1 MGYGGGCWRDR
12 SVENDGEENPA
23 TSPAAGYASRESSD
37 EATGT
42 EAAMEP
48 SLNISARWITRGL
61 VFAAI
66 LLTLASIVVGTV
78 ALLEGPFVRLFYVGS
93 DLSVPAWYSALV
105 LALASI
111 LLFTVA
117 FVVGSGEDPRY
128 ARRWAILGIIFAYLS
143 CDEMLRL
150 HERIASTLIVPAIE
164 SLGFVPGSILYY
176 PWVLIYTPLVILFAL
191 AYFRFWRELPE
202 RTRILFLAAG
212 TIFVCGALG
221 VELFNAYHDA
231 AGGRE
236 PLVIAGTH
244 LEEFMEMVGIVI
256 FVHAILSYIGSHL
269 NIRALRLCFEP
280 GR

>member
-1 MGYGGGCWRDR
+1 MRYGGGYRRDG
-12 SVENDGEENPA
+12 SVEDDEEENSA
-23 TSPAAGYASRESSD
+23 TGPAAGHASRESSD
-37 EATGT
+37 AAGTG
-42 EAAMEP
+42 AAMEP
-48 SLNISARWITRGL
+48 SLNISARRITRVL
-61 VFAAI
+61 IFAAI
-66 LLTLASIVVGTV
+66 LLTLASFAVGTV

-105 LALASI
+105 LALASV

-117 FVVGSGEDPRY
+117 FIVRSGESPRY

-150 HERIASTLIVPAIE
+150 HERIASTLLVPALE
-164 SLGFVPGSILYY
+164 SLGFVPGGILYY
-176 PWVLIYTPLVILFAL
+176 PWVIIYTPLVILFIL
-191 AYFRFWRELPE
+191 AYFRFWRELPARI
-202 RTRILFLAAG
+202 RTLFLAAG
-212 TIFVCGALG
+212 ALFVCGALG

-244 LEEFMEMVGIVI
+244 LEEFMEMAGVVI

-269 NIRALRLCFEP
+269 RIRALRLRFQ
-280 GR
+280 RL